1 MPAGQVRGDVV
12 LFFEIFYNINMG
24 AFYFIFCA
32 VSFLM
37 QLAVAAW
44 LGRCFPALGIRG
56 PLLFGAVCTAVMFAG
71 LVGTRTYQSGVWA
84 SCLYYFAYTYFGLM
98 FLAFCTCTILAWF
111 DFLLK
116 SFHVKTFWMGYVTL
130 LTLLVV
136 FGLSFWGGFRTPA
149 LKRIAVQIPG
159 APKMKLAL
167 LSDTHLGM
175 GVSVARFEKVLQ
187 KIEAQKP
194 DALLVL
200 GDIFEYGPHRE
211 KYAALLRQVR
221 TPLGSVGVLGNHEYY
236 VGYEGSKN
244 FYKDC
249 GVTLLENTA
258 VTLPNGVQVA
268 GLKDIRTAG
277 VTPRQVEEL
286 LGSLDPQKPILLLSH
301 TPLLAE
307 QAARHGADLMLS
319 GHTHNGQLWPF
330 HYLVKMQFP
339 RIYGLHD
346 VNGMKFYITSGIF
359 YWGIPL
365 RFLSP
370 AEIVLVE
377 VNP

>member
-1 MPAGQVRGDVV
+1 
-12 LFFEIFYNINMG
+12 MG

-37 QLAVAAW
+37 QLISIAW
-44 LGRCFPALGIRG
+44 LGRCFPVLGVKG
-56 PLLFGAVCTAVMFAG
+56 PLLFCSICTGVMFAG
-71 LVGTRTYQSGVWA
+71 LVGTRTYQTGVLA
-84 SCLYYFAYTYFGLM
+84 SFLYYFAYIYFGLV
-98 FLAFCTCTILAWF
+98 FLAFCVCALLAGV
-111 DFLLK
+111 DFLLRI
-116 SFHVKTFWMGYVTL
+116 FHVKTYGMGYVTL
-130 LTLLVV
+130 FTLAAV

-159 APKMKLAL
+159 APHMKLAL
-167 LSDTHLGM
+167 LSDAHLGM
-175 GVSVARFEKVLQ
+175 GVSLARFEKVLQ

-211 KYAALLRQVR
+211 KYAALLKQLR

-236 VGYEGSKN
+236 VGYEDSKN
-244 FYKDC
+244 FYKDS
-249 GVTLLENTA
+249 GVTLLENA
-258 VTLPNGVQVA
+258 ALTLPNGVQVA

-286 LGSLDPQKPILLLSH
+286 LGGLDPQKTILLLSH

-307 QAARHGADLMLS
+307 QASRHGADLMLS

-330 HYLVKMQFP
+330 HYLVKTQFP